1 MNSPF
6 ILCYVFWDQ
15 IKLIDQV
22 IWQTPTQCLEM
33 IEFVCLFFLFWSL
46 EMINYIYYL
55 LLQSD
60 ATLGLRQPEADGVR
74 VWRGAVKLRVSDRGM

>member
-1 MNSPF
+1 M
-6 ILCYVFWDQ
+6 
-15 IKLIDQV
+15 IDY
-22 IWQTPTQCLEM
+22 
-33 IEFVCLFFLFWSL
+33 
-46 EMINYIYYL
+46 INYL